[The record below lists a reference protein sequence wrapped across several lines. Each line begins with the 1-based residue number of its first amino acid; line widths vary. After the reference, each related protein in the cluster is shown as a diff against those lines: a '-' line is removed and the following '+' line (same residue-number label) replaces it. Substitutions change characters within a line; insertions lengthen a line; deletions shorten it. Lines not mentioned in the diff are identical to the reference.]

1 METPMTLTVDNVVLS
16 AAVPLGATL
25 RQFLAAAGYSPT
37 GKPLTEGSRALGLDL
52 ELAHRLSGA
61 NLSTAVPAS
70 MLAETPALVANQ
82 LLILVEQG

>member
-37 GKPLTEGSRALGLDL
+37 GRPLTEGSRVLGLDL

-61 NLSTAVPAS
+61 DLSTAVPAS